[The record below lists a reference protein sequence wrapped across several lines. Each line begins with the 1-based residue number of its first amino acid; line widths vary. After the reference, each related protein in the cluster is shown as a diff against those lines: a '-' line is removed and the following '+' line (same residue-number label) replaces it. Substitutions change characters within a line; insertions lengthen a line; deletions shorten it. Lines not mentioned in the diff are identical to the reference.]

1 MRNKLFFAALLI
13 ASATST
19 LHAQR
24 TTESLNF
31 GWNFHRGN
39 ADISNINVNDGT
51 WQTIDVPHDFQISQD
66 WVPPSAD
73 EKENNSDGASNFKS
87 RLSARGF
94 KEMGDGWYV
103 KTITPAETLKGKRV
117 LLDFEGI
124 MYVGDVYLNGKRIG
138 GTDYGY
144 LGFDID
150 ISKLL
155 HYGQP
160 NTIAVHASTSGP
172 MNSRWYTG
180 GGLFRDI
187 NLITTP
193 ADIYFARHPL
203 FVTTRDNHLVDL
215 QIEVANYT
223 KRNEIKLRTTIADQQ
238 GNIVYD
244 KTADMHFNRK
254 MRTNELKW
262 ETIDIAE
269 PKLWSCETPHL
280 YTATVT
286 ILDDNGQETDR
297 TSTRFGIRTI
307 EIGPDFGLKVNGKK
321 VLLKGIANHHTLGAL
336 GAAAYPRA
344 MEKRIQMLRDF
355 GFNHIRTSHNPYSTS
370 FLDLCDQ
377 YGILVLDELYDKWLD
392 QYTGGRRPW
401 LEQWP
406 TDLPEWIKRDR
417 NHPSIIAWSLG
428 NELQTYPNLPFGDWG
443 VTPYR
448 MMKPVLQRYDNTRKI
463 TVAMHPRG
471 RSLETDSLPAPLVM
485 ETDIAAYNYR
495 YMYFPGDGRRFPW
508 MTFYQ
513 SEANTSMMG
522 PNYYEMD
529 LDKVMGLAY
538 WGQIDYL
545 GESRGWPAKG
555 WNDGSFD
562 ISLQPKPIAY
572 LLRSMFKPEE
582 PVVHIGI
589 VDTKADETEWNGI
602 IFSNDGMSEH
612 WNRTAGKKYN
622 INVYT
627 NAERI
632 DLVVN
637 GKTVAQ
643 QQNSTDPKKRNK
655 LRFNDIEY
663 QPGYIEAVA
672 YNCGKRVASHRI
684 ETTGKATRLKL
695 TADTTTWKADGQD
708 LMHVRI
714 NAVDSKGRRTWS
726 AQQKLNFTVEGDAS
740 IVAVDNGNL
749 NSDESFTGTARSLY
763 NGSALVILRA
773 GQKPSNITLTV
784 SGEGFKTQK
793 IKLKSL
799 TPSPRGRSLTPRRVY
814 QNSDAPSFRTML

>member
-51 WQTIDVPHDFQISQD
+51 WQTVDVPHDFQISQD

-103 KTITPAETLKGKRV
+103 KTITPEESLKGKRV

-180 GGLFRDI
+180 GGLFRDV

-223 KRNEIKLRTTIADQQ
+223 KRNDIKLRTTIADQQ

-286 ILDDNGQETDR
+286 ILDDNGNETDR

-401 LEQWP
+401 MEQWP

-485 ETDIAAYNYR
+485 ETDIASYNYR

-522 PNYYEMD
+522 PNYFKM
-529 LDKVMGLAY
+529 
-538 WGQIDYL
+538 YL
-545 GESRGWPAKG
+545 
-555 WNDGSFD
+555 N
-562 ISLQPKPIAY
+562 
-572 LLRSMFKPEE
+572 
-582 PVVHIGI
+582 
-589 VDTKADETEWNGI
+589 NI
-602 IFSNDGMSEH
+602 I
-612 WNRTAGKKYN
+612 
-622 INVYT
+622 
-627 NAERI
+627 
-632 DLVVN
+632 
-637 GKTVAQ
+637 
-643 QQNSTDPKKRNK
+643 
-655 LRFNDIEY
+655 
-663 QPGYIEAVA
+663 
-672 YNCGKRVASHRI
+672 
-684 ETTGKATRLKL
+684 
-695 TADTTTWKADGQD
+695 
-708 LMHVRI
+708 
-714 NAVDSKGRRTWS
+714 
-726 AQQKLNFTVEGDAS
+726 
-740 IVAVDNGNL
+740 
-749 NSDESFTGTARSLY
+749 
-763 NGSALVILRA
+763 IL
-773 GQKPSNITLTV
+773 S
-784 SGEGFKTQK
+784 
-793 IKLKSL
+793 
-799 TPSPRGRSLTPRRVY
+799 Y
-814 QNSDAPSFRTML
+814 

>member
-51 WQTIDVPHDFQISQD
+51 WQTVDVPHDFQISQD

-103 KTITPAETLKGKRV
+103 KTITPGESLKGKRV

-180 GGLFRDI
+180 GGLFRDV

-223 KRNEIKLRTTIADQQ
+223 KRNDIKLRTTIADQQ

-286 ILDDNGQETDR
+286 ILDDNGNETDR

-401 LEQWP
+401 MEQWP

-448 MMKPVLQRYDNTRKI
+448 MMKPVLQRYDNT
-463 TVAMHPRG
+463 
-471 RSLETDSLPAPLVM
+471 
-485 ETDIAAYNYR
+485 
-495 YMYFPGDGRRFPW
+495 
-508 MTFYQ
+508 
-513 SEANTSMMG
+513 
-522 PNYYEMD
+522 
-529 LDKVMGLAY
+529 
-538 WGQIDYL
+538 
-545 GESRGWPAKG
+545 
-555 WNDGSFD
+555 
-562 ISLQPKPIAY
+562 
-572 LLRSMFKPEE
+572 
-582 PVVHIGI
+582 
-589 VDTKADETEWNGI
+589 
-602 IFSNDGMSEH
+602 
-612 WNRTAGKKYN
+612 
-622 INVYT
+622 
-627 NAERI
+627 
-632 DLVVN
+632 
-637 GKTVAQ
+637 
-643 QQNSTDPKKRNK
+643 
-655 LRFNDIEY
+655 
-663 QPGYIEAVA
+663 
-672 YNCGKRVASHRI
+672 
-684 ETTGKATRLKL
+684 
-695 TADTTTWKADGQD
+695 
-708 LMHVRI
+708 
-714 NAVDSKGRRTWS
+714 
-726 AQQKLNFTVEGDAS
+726 
-740 IVAVDNGNL
+740 
-749 NSDESFTGTARSLY
+749 
-763 NGSALVILRA
+763 
-773 GQKPSNITLTV
+773 
-784 SGEGFKTQK
+784 
-793 IKLKSL
+793 
-799 TPSPRGRSLTPRRVY
+799 
-814 QNSDAPSFRTML
+814 

>member
-51 WQTIDVPHDFQISQD
+51 WQTVDVPHDFQISQD

-103 KTITPAETLKGKRV
+103 KTITPEESLKGKRV

-180 GGLFRDI
+180 GGLFRDV

-401 LEQWP
+401 MEQWP

-485 ETDIAAYNYR
+485 ETDIASYNYR

-632 DLVVN
+632 DLIVN

-643 QQNSTDPKKRNK
+643 QQNTTDPKKRNK

-672 YNCGKRVASHRI
+672 YNNGKRVASHRI

-773 GQKPSNITLTV
+773 GQKPSNITLVV

-793 IKLKSL
+793 IKLESLTPSPSAKEKSL
-799 TPSPRGRSLTPRRVY
+799 TPSPSPRGEGR
-814 QNSDAPSFRTML
+814 

>member
-51 WQTIDVPHDFQISQD
+51 WQTVDVPHDFQISQD

-94 KEMGDGWYV
+94 KEMGDGWYL

-180 GGLFRDI
+180 GGLFRDV

-223 KRNEIKLRTTIADQQ
+223 KRNDIKLRTTIADQQ

-280 YTATVT
+280 YIATVT

-401 LEQWP
+401 MEQWP

-417 NHPSIIAWSLG
+417 NHPSVIAWSLG

-632 DLVVN
+632 DLIVN

-643 QQNSTDPKKRNK
+643 QQNTTDPKKRNK

-672 YNCGKRVASHRI
+672 YNNGKRVASHRI

-799 TPSPRGRSLTPRRVY
+799 TPSPSPRGEGR
-814 QNSDAPSFRTML
+814 

>member
-51 WQTIDVPHDFQISQD
+51 WQTVDVPHDFQISQD

-180 GGLFRDI
+180 GGLFRDV

-238 GNIVYD
+238 GNIVYE
-244 KTADMHFNRK
+244 KTADLHFNRK
-254 MRTNELKW
+254 MLTNELKW

-286 ILDDNGQETDR
+286 ILDDNGNETDR

-401 LEQWP
+401 MEQWP

-522 PNYYEMD
+522 PNYFEMD

-632 DLVVN
+632 DLIVN

-643 QQNSTDPKKRNK
+643 QQNSTDPKNRNK

-672 YNCGKRVASHRI
+672 YNNGKRVASHRI

-799 TPSPRGRSLTPRRVY
+799 TPSPREKSLTP
-814 QNSDAPSFRTML
+814 SPSPRGEGR